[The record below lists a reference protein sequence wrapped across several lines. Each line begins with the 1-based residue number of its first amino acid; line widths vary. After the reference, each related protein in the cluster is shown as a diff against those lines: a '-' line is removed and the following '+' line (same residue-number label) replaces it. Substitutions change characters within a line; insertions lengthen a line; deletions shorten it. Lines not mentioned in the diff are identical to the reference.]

1 MALFT
6 PVISRLLPIA
16 LRAFIAGGS
25 GLGILSSMNVQFM
38 VADPAGR
45 RTGYDSVSRAEL
57 SEIPSSRYGV
67 KHTGIIDGRNDR
79 GDSEEGGNGHGSA
92 EDRARDFV
100 AAFASPDHL
109 IDGSYTLRVYGEKS
123 GSFWLSISVYR
134 EPVSEDFNI
143 RGTIRAGEIKIY
155 HLIYDDEL
163 SVPIRID
170 TVGSK

>member
-1 MALFT
+1 MVPFL
-6 PVISRLLPIA
+6 PVIVRLLPIA

-38 VADPAGR
+38 VVDPAGR
-45 RTGYDSVSRAEL
+45 GTGYDSLSGVER

-67 KHTGIIDGRNDR
+67 TSTGETGRETEQ
-79 GDSEEGGNGHGSA
+79 GSGEGLS
-92 EDRARDFV
+92 RDFV
-100 AAFASPDHL
+100 AAFTSPDHL
-109 IDGSYTLRVYGEKS
+109 IDGPYTLRVYGVKS

-143 RGTIRAGEIKIY
+143 RGRIRAGERKVY
-155 HLIYDDEL
+155 QVLYDDDL

-170 TVGSK
+170 TVGSR